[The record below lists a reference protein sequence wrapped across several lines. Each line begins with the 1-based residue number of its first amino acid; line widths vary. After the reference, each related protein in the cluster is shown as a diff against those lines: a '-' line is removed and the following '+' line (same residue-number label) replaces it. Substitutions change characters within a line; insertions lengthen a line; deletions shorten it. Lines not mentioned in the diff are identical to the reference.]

1 MSKTRSYYI
10 NGIGAIAPQDTL
22 SNDYFLSELSVY
34 EKNVLTCITPDLKA
48 YVPPAQLRR
57 LGRMLRIG
65 LATAIICLHDAH
77 LDVPDGIITST
88 GYGSLEETEKFLIE
102 LLERHEKQLTPTY
115 FAQGTYNSLAGLIG
129 LATSCRGYNN
139 TYVSRGFAFEGAIQD
154 SLLQLSDDPSLN
166 FLVGSFD
173 EAADVLHAIGL
184 RSGHFKTEPVPNL
197 QLFNSETKGTI
208 QGEGSAFF
216 VISGTPTESTWCE
229 ISGLQMVYSPGDAQE
244 LAQGLGD
251 FLEENKVNISEIDVW
266 VSGASGDIEKDRMLK
281 SLETTVLQ
289 GTAQVR
295 FKHLC
300 GEYCTAVSFGL
311 WLGANVLKKQLVPDI
326 TKVNKEN
333 FSVKKLKTILMV
345 NHYMGK
351 NFSFCL
357 LKK

>member
-1 MSKTRSYYI
+1 MMSYYI

-22 SNDYFLSELSVY
+22 SHDYFLPEISVY
-34 EKNVLTCITPDLKA
+34 EKNVLSCITPDFKT
-48 YVPPAQLRR
+48 YIPPTQLRR

-65 LATAIICLHDAH
+65 LATATICLRDAH
-77 LDVPDGIITST
+77 VKVPDGIITST
-88 GYGSLEETEKFLIE
+88 GYGSLEETEKFLVE
-102 LLERHEKQLTPTY
+102 MLERHEKQLTPTY

-129 LATSCRGYNN
+129 LATSCHGYNN
-139 TYVSRGFAFEGAIQD
+139 TYVSRGFAFENAFQD
-154 SLLQLSDDPSLN
+154 GLLQLADHPSSN

-184 RSGHFKTEPVPNL
+184 RAGYFKTEPVPNL
-197 QLFNSETKGTI
+197 QLFNSQTKGTI

-229 ISGLQMVYSPGDAQE
+229 FSGLQMMYNPADAQA
-244 LAQGLGD
+244 LAQGLSD
-251 FLEENKVNISEIDVW
+251 FLEANKVSISEIDVW
-266 VSGASGDIEKDRMLK
+266 VSGASGDIEQDRILK
-281 SLETTVLQ
+281 SLEITVLH

-311 WLGANVLKKQLVPDI
+311 WLGANMLKKQTVPDI
-326 TKVNKEN
+326 IKVNKEQ
-333 FSVKKLKTILMV
+333 FSVAKLKTVLIV
-345 NHYMGK
+345 NHFVGK
-351 NFSFCL
+351 NYSFCL